1 MSFALSIENQKEEI
15 LELTNDPSYI
25 VVQIDG
31 LDPPDAQISTTKRI
45 GYDGEDIQSVYV
57 EPRTVTIYTVLTGDV
72 EAARLRLYQYARI
85 KQYLKVR
92 YQNSHRDVIAEGTV
106 KGIQYDHFAQI
117 PMMEIVVYCQYP
129 YLRNIDTITDG
140 GSQILPAFTFEF
152 SCDDGSMFEFGTFL
166 EIPEIV
172 ALNSGEVITGVRFI
186 FRMNGI
192 VKNPKIFDRST
203 GEFLALRYDFQA
215 GDVVT
220 VSTHFGNK
228 FAHLLRNAQTINIFN
243 AVTKESTWLQMDI
256 GDNVFVFEAEQGQN
270 MIELSIIHTDEYEGV

>member
-1 MSFALSIENQKEEI
+1 MSFALYIENQKQEV
-15 LELTNDPSYI
+15 LDLTNDASYT
-25 VVQIDG
+25 VVQVDG

-57 EPRTVTIYTVLTGDV
+57 EPRTITIYIVMHGDV
-72 EAARLRLYQYARI
+72 EEARLRLYQYARI

-92 YQNSHRDVIAEGTV
+92 YRNAHRDVMAEGTV
-106 KGIQYDHFAQI
+106 QGIQYDHFAQI
-117 PMMEIVVYCQYP
+117 PMMQIVVYCQYS

-140 GSQILPAFTFEF
+140 GSQIQPAFGFAF
-152 SCDDGSMFEFGTFL
+152 SCESGNTFEFGTFL

-172 ALNSGEVITGVRFI
+172 ALNSGEVVTGIRFI

-192 VKNPKIFDRST
+192 VKNPKIFNRAT
-203 GEFLALRYDFQA
+203 GQFIALEYDFQA

-220 VSTHFGNK
+220 LSTHFGDK
-228 FAHLLRNAQTINIFN
+228 YAHLLRNAQTINIFN
-243 AVTKESTWLQMDI
+243 AITKDSTWMQMDV
-256 GDNVFVFEAEQGQN
+256 GDNVFVFEAAQGQD

>member
-92 YQNSHRDVIAEGTV
+92 YQNSDR
-106 KGIQYDHFAQI
+106 KS
-117 PMMEIVVYCQYP
+117 VV
-129 YLRNIDTITDG
+129 
-140 GSQILPAFTFEF
+140 
-152 SCDDGSMFEFGTFL
+152 
-166 EIPEIV
+166 
-172 ALNSGEVITGVRFI
+172 
-186 FRMNGI
+186 
-192 VKNPKIFDRST
+192 
-203 GEFLALRYDFQA
+203 
-215 GDVVT
+215 
-220 VSTHFGNK
+220 
-228 FAHLLRNAQTINIFN
+228 
-243 AVTKESTWLQMDI
+243 
-256 GDNVFVFEAEQGQN
+256 
-270 MIELSIIHTDEYEGV
+270 